1 MYTLYIYNYIYGY
14 MHIYTLTVDSAFQP
28 RTWWV
33 CWIAARG
40 MPRWRAAAIFHGW
53 CAMWGTKQTIF

>member
-1 MYTLYIYNYIYGY
+1 MYTLYIYNYMY
-14 MHIYTLTVDSAFQP
+14 IYTLTVDSAFQP

-40 MPRWRAAAIFHGW
+40 MPRWRQQSGMVGISG
-53 CAMWGTKQTIF
+53 